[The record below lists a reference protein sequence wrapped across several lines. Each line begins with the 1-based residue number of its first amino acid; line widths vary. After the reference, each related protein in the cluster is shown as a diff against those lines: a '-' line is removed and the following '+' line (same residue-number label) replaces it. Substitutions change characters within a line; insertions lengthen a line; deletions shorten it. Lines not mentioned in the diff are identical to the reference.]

1 VKISVLVV
9 DDELL
14 IRKSL
19 GKVLRASGYTVDVAS
34 TGAEGLEKVGALKP
48 QVMILDMR
56 LPDTDGLSVLRRAR
70 ELDALLQ
77 VIVIT
82 AYGDVQNAVD
92 AMKLGACDFVR
103 KPYEMED
110 IVLAVESAGR
120 TFRQASELD
129 LYRRRAWQHY
139 SGEEII
145 GQSDPMRQVRSLIE
159 KVVRSKATSVLI
171 TGESGTGKEL
181 VARAIH
187 YRSDR
192 AQAPLM
198 EVNCSSFQETLL
210 ENELFGHEKGAY
222 TDATDMK
229 KGLVEL
235 CDGGTLFLDEVA
247 DTPLPTQAKLLRFID
262 HRNFKRVGGAHDVSV
277 DIRIV
282 AATNKDL
289 DEEVR
294 LGRFRGDLYFRLKV
308 VSIALPPLRARE
320 GDVAL
325 LAHHFMRE
333 FSRKFQKGFTD
344 LAPEATQ
351 QLERYPWPGN
361 VRELRNLLERV
372 VLLEEGDRL
381 EADHL
386 PPEMLSRRGAGSG
399 AVPAGAYPGGFP
411 AMRDVL
417 DLPTLA
423 QIEMEHINEVLR
435 LTSGNKSRAA
445 RILGISRQ
453 GLIEKL
459 RRLRIEETS
468 ERSVER
474 A

>member
-1 VKISVLVV
+1 MKTSVLVV

-19 GKVLRASGYTVDVAS
+19 GKVLRANGCTVDLAS
-34 TGAEGLEKVGALKP
+34 TGAEGLEKVGSLRP

-56 LPDTDGLSVLRRAR
+56 LPDTDGLSVLRKAR
-70 ELDALLQ
+70 EMDPLLQ
-77 VIVIT
+77 VIIIT
-82 AYGDVQNAVD
+82 AYGDVQAAVD

-110 IVLAVESAGR
+110 IVLAVDSAAR

-145 GQSDPMRQVRSLIE
+145 GQSQPMKQVRDLIE

-198 EVNCSSFQETLL
+198 EVNCSSFQEALL

-222 TDATDMK
+222 TDATDTK

-247 DTPLPTQAKLLRFID
+247 DMPLPTQAKLLRFID
-262 HRNFKRVGGAHDVSV
+262 HRNFKRVGGAHDISV

-282 AATNKDL
+282 AATNKNL
-289 DEEVR
+289 DDEVR
-294 LGRFRGDLYFRLKV
+294 SGRFRSDLYFRLKV
-308 VSIALPPLRARE
+308 VSIMLPPLRDRD
-320 GDVAL
+320 GDIAML
-325 LAHHFMRE
+325 SGHFMKE
-333 FSRKFQKGFTD
+333 FSRKFQKGFRE
-344 LAPEATQ
+344 LAPDILAPLEA
-351 QLERYPWPGN
+351 YSWPGN
-361 VRELRNLLERV
+361 VRELRNLIERV
-372 VLLEEGDRL
+372 VLLEEGERL
-381 EADHL
+381 EAEHL
-386 PPEMLSRRGAGSG
+386 PPEMLGRRTTAGG
-399 AVPAGAYPGGFP
+399 VARDAV
-411 AMRDVL
+411 RDVL
-417 DLPTLA
+417 SLPTLA
-423 QIEMEHINEVLR
+423 QIEMDHINEVLR

-459 RRLRIEETS
+459 RRLRIEDAH

>member
-1 VKISVLVV
+1 MKLSVLVV

-19 GKVLRASGYTVDVAS
+19 AKVMRARGYAVELAS
-34 TGAEGLEKVGALKP
+34 TGAEGLKQVNEVRP

-56 LPDTDGLSVLRRAR
+56 LPDTDGISVLRQVR
-70 ELDALLQ
+70 EIDPLLQ

-82 AYGDVQNAVD
+82 AFGDVTSAVD
-92 AMKLGACDFVR
+92 AMKLGACDFLR

-110 IVLAVESAGR
+110 IVLAVQAAGQ

-129 LYRRRAWQHY
+129 LYRRQAWRQF

-145 GQSDPMRQVRSLIE
+145 GRSGPMKQVRDLIE

-187 YRSDR
+187 YRGDR
-192 AQAPLM
+192 AEAPLM
-198 EVNCSSFQETLL
+198 EVNCSSFHENLL
-210 ENELFGHEKGAY
+210 ENELFGHERGAF
-222 TDATDMK
+222 TDATDTK

-247 DTPLPTQAKLLRFID
+247 DMPLPTQAKLLRFID
-262 HRNFKRVGGAHDVSV
+262 HRNFKRVGGAQDIAV

-289 DEEVR
+289 ETEVR
-294 LGRFRGDLYFRLKV
+294 AGRFRGDLYFRLKV
-308 VSIALPPLRARE
+308 VSIHLPRLHDR
-320 GDVAL
+320 GDDVLL
-325 LAHHFMRE
+325 LARHFLRE
-333 FSRKFQKGFTD
+333 FARKFQKRFGEITPAAAQM
-344 LAPEATQ
+344 LKGYE
-351 QLERYPWPGN
+351 WPGN
-361 VRELRNLLERV
+361 VRELRNLIERV
-372 VLLEEGDRL
+372 VLLEEGQRL
-381 EADHL
+381 LPEHL
-386 PPEMLSRRGAGSG
+386 PAEFSGRRVAT
-399 AVPAGAYPGGFP
+399 AGAAPV
-411 AMRDVL
+411 AKDAIA
-417 DLPTLA
+417 LPTLA
-423 QIEMEHINEVLR
+423 QMEAEHIGEVLR
-435 LTSGNKSRAA
+435 LTAGNKSRAA

-459 RRLRIEETS
+459 RRLRLEES
-468 ERSVER
+468 AGRQVS
-474 A
+474 

>member
-1 VKISVLVV
+1 MKTSVLVV

-19 GKVLRASGYTVDVAS
+19 GKVLRANGCTVDLAS
-34 TGAEGLEKVGALKP
+34 TGAEGLEKVGALRP

-56 LPDTDGLSVLRRAR
+56 LPDTDGLSVLRKAR
-70 ELDALLQ
+70 EMDPLLQ
-77 VIVIT
+77 VIIIT
-82 AYGDVQNAVD
+82 AYGDVQAAVD

-110 IVLAVESAGR
+110 IVLAVDSAGR

-145 GQSDPMRQVRSLIE
+145 GQSQAMKQVRDLIE

-198 EVNCSSFQETLL
+198 EVNCSSFQEALL

-222 TDATDMK
+222 TDATDTK

-247 DTPLPTQAKLLRFID
+247 DMPLPTQAKLLRFID
-262 HRNFKRVGGAHDVSV
+262 HRNFKRVGGAHDISV

-282 AATNKDL
+282 AATNKNL
-289 DEEVR
+289 DDEVR
-294 LGRFRGDLYFRLKV
+294 AGRFRSDLYFRLKV
-308 VSIALPPLRARE
+308 VSIMLPPLRERD
-320 GDVAL
+320 GDIAML
-325 LAHHFMRE
+325 SGHFMKE
-333 FSRKFQKGFTD
+333 FSRKFQKGFRE
-344 LAPEATQ
+344 LAPDILAPLEA
-351 QLERYPWPGN
+351 YSWPGN
-361 VRELRNLLERV
+361 VRELRNLIERV
-372 VLLEEGDRL
+372 VLLEEGERL
-381 EADHL
+381 EAEHL
-386 PPEMLSRRGAGSG
+386 PPEMLGRRTAAGG
-399 AVPAGAYPGGFP
+399 VAGDAV
-411 AMRDVL
+411 RDVL
-417 DLPTLA
+417 SLPTLA
-423 QIEMEHINEVLR
+423 QIEMDHINEVLR

-459 RRLRIEETS
+459 RRLRIEDAH

>member
-1 VKISVLVV
+1 MKISVLVV

-19 GKVLRASGYTVDVAS
+19 GKVLRARGYAVDVAS
-34 TGAEGLEKVGALKP
+34 NGAEGLEKVTALRP

-56 LPDTDGLSVLRRAR
+56 LPDTDGLSVLRQAR
-70 ELDALLQ
+70 QADPLLQ
-77 VIVIT
+77 VIIIT
-82 AYGDVQNAVD
+82 AYGDVQAAVD

-110 IVLAVESAGR
+110 IVLAVEAAGR

-145 GQSDPMRQVRSLIE
+145 GQSGGMREVRGLIE
-159 KVVRSKATSVLI
+159 KVVRSQATSVLI
-171 TGESGTGKEL
+171 AGESGTGKEL
-181 VARAIH
+181 VARAVH

-198 EVNCSSFQETLL
+198 EVNCSSFQESLL
-210 ENELFGHEKGAY
+210 ENELFGHEKGAF
-222 TDATDMK
+222 TDATDTK

-235 CDGGTLFLDEVA
+235 CDLGTLFLDEVA
-247 DTPLPTQAKLLRFID
+247 EMPLPTQAKLLRFID
-262 HRNFKRVGGAHDVSV
+262 HRNFKRVGGAQDISV

-282 AATNKDL
+282 AATNKSL

-294 LGRFRGDLYFRLKV
+294 LGRFRADLFFRLKV
-308 VSIALPPLRARE
+308 VSIGLPPLRDR
-320 GDVAL
+320 GDDILL
-325 LAHHFMRE
+325 LARHFMKE
-333 FSRKFQKGFTD
+333 FSRKFQKGFRDFTPSAVAA
-344 LAPEATQ
+344 LRA
-351 QLERYPWPGN
+351 YPWPGN
-361 VRELRNLLERV
+361 VRELKNCIERV
-372 VLLEEGDRL
+372 VLLEEGERID
-381 EADHL
+381 ADHL
-386 PPEMLSRRGAGSG
+386 PPELLGQRHS
-399 AVPAGAYPGGFP
+399 PAASATG

-417 DLPTLA
+417 SPPTLA
-423 QIEMEHINEVLR
+423 QIEAEHINDVLR

-459 RRLRIEETS
+459 RRLRIEEGTTRPVS
-468 ERSVER
+468 
-474 A
+474 

>member
-1 VKISVLVV
+1 MKHSVLVV

-19 GKVLRASGYTVDVAS
+19 AKVMRARGYAVELAS
-34 TGAEGLEKVGALKP
+34 SGAEGLQKVTEARP

-56 LPDTDGLSVLRRAR
+56 LPDTDGLSVLRQVR
-70 ELDALLQ
+70 EIDPLLQ

-82 AYGDVQNAVD
+82 AFGDVTSAVD
-92 AMKLGACDFVR
+92 AMKLGACDFLR

-110 IVLAVESAGR
+110 IVLAVQSAGQ

-129 LYRRRAWQHY
+129 LYRRQAWRQF

-145 GQSDPMRQVRSLIE
+145 GRSAPMRQVRELIE

-187 YRSDR
+187 YRGDR
-192 AQAPLM
+192 AKAPLM
-198 EVNCSSFQETLL
+198 EVNCSSFHENLL
-210 ENELFGHEKGAY
+210 ENELFGHERGAF
-222 TDATDMK
+222 TDATDTK

-247 DTPLPTQAKLLRFID
+247 DMSLPTQAKLLRFID
-262 HRNFKRVGGAHDVSV
+262 HRNFKRVGGAQDISV

-289 DEEVR
+289 EAEVR
-294 LGRFRGDLYFRLKV
+294 AGRFRGDLYFRLKV
-308 VSIALPPLRARE
+308 VSIHLPRLQER
-320 GDVAL
+320 GDDVLL
-325 LAHHFMRE
+325 LARHFLRE
-333 FSRKFQKGFTD
+333 FARKFQKRFSEITPAAAQM
-344 LAPEATQ
+344 LKAYA
-351 QLERYPWPGN
+351 WPGN
-361 VRELRNLLERV
+361 VRELRNLIERV
-372 VLLEEGDRL
+372 VLLEEGQRL
-381 EADHL
+381 LPDHL
-386 PPEMLSRRGAGSG
+386 PAEFSGRRAVAPGA
-399 AVPAGAYPGGFP
+399 PAAKD
-411 AMRDVL
+411 AIA
-417 DLPTLA
+417 LPTLA
-423 QIEMEHINEVLR
+423 QMEAEHIGEVLR
-435 LTSGNKSRAA
+435 LTAGNKSRAA

-459 RRLRIEETS
+459 RRLRIEES
-468 ERSVER
+468 AGRQVS
-474 A
+474 